1 MAISWGTIQIGLALF
16 LLVTAIWLWSRGLQ
30 GEAGLPNGDVIY
42 TDSGTWYRNG
52 EPLFANYLHLVGK
65 PDYLV
70 EQPDGMIVPVELKSS
85 RAPQE
90 PREGHLLQ
98 LAAYCL
104 LVEENYGIR
113 PDYGII
119 QYKDKAFAVDF
130 DEDLEDELL
139 EVLDE
144 MRGAF
149 LEEELDRDHNDWYK
163 CAKCGVRS
171 HCYQRLA

>member
-1 MAISWGTIQIGLALF
+1 MAISWGTIQIGLVL
-16 LLVTAIWLWSRGLQ
+16 LLVVMAVWLWSRGLQ
-30 GEAGLPNGDVIY
+30 QETGLPGGDVIY

-52 EPLFANYLHLVGK
+52 DPLFANDLRLVGK

-70 EQPDGMIVPVELKSS
+70 EQANGMVIPVELKSS

-113 PDYGII
+113 PDFGII
-119 QYKDKAFAVDF
+119 QYKDKAFAVDY

-139 EVLDE
+139 EILIE
-144 MRGAF
+144 MREDL
-149 LEEELDRDHNDWYK
+149 LEEELDRDHNDWHK
-163 CAKCGVRS
+163 CARCGVRS